1 MQLKLTAESAKIA
14 EKNVKTSAFLR
25 VLSGNPGLY
34 TIRRSMGQGKPLRDD
49 IRWRLEQLGVTRG
62 MPERPAP
69 PPQPAGPA
77 KSGIETV
84 IDGELV
90 DTPLG
95 PCFVAEEVRPADSA
109 HGNVTLSAIH
119 AYSREAVAAIA
130 QDDQLHEIDFASAA
144 FIDIET
150 SGLAGGTGTFAF
162 LVGVGFFEGPAFRV
176 RQFFMRDPS
185 EEPALI
191 HLLDDL
197 LQNFQAVVSFN
208 GKAFDLPLL
217 DTRFILWRRQ
227 FPLKNAPHLDL
238 LAPARRLW
246 RERLPSCSLTSLEE
260 HVLGIF
266 REGDVPGWLVPAL
279 YFEYEKTG
287 NAVPLKPVFT
297 HNIFDI
303 LSMVSLTAHMAHRVA
318 EPETAGVVHGADW
331 YSLARCYE
339 KQGWTEQ
346 AERAY
351 HQALVAPCAP
361 IVRQRALEN
370 LSYLYKRQT
379 KWERAIE
386 IWQGL
391 VDAGIANRL
400 YPYEELAKYYEHQL
414 REYEPAIRLV
424 QEAIRRIEA
433 RDLQPRR
440 PRQRALAELRHRLAR
455 LERKSGRA

>member
-1 MQLKLTAESAKIA
+1 
-14 EKNVKTSAFLR
+14 
-25 VLSGNPGLY
+25 
-34 TIRRSMGQGKPLRDD
+34 
-49 IRWRLEQLGVTRG
+49 
-62 MPERPAP
+62 
-69 PPQPAGPA
+69 
-77 KSGIETV
+77 
-84 IDGELV
+84 
-90 DTPLG
+90 
-95 PCFVAEEVRPADSA
+95 
-109 HGNVTLSAIH
+109 
-119 AYSREAVAAIA
+119 
-130 QDDQLHEIDFASAA
+130 
-144 FIDIET
+144 
-150 SGLAGGTGTFAF
+150 
-162 LVGVGFFEGPAFRV
+162 
-176 RQFFMRDPS
+176 PS

-197 LQNFQAVVSFN
+197 LQNFRAVVSFN
-208 GKAFDLPLL
+208 GKAFDLPVL

-287 NAVPLKPVFT
+287 DAVPLKPVFT
-297 HNIFDI
+297 HNVFDI
-303 LSMVSLTAHMAHRVA
+303 LSMVSLTAHMAHRFA

-331 YSLARCYE
+331 YSLGRCYE
-339 KQGWTEQ
+339 KQGWTTQ

-351 HQALVAPCAP
+351 CQALAAPCAP
-361 IVRQRALEN
+361 NIRQRALET
-370 LSYLYKRQT
+370 LSYLYKRQA
-379 KWERAIE
+379 KWEQAVE
-386 IWQGL
+386 IWQSL
-391 VDAGIANRL
+391 VDAGIADRL

-424 QEAIRRIEA
+424 REAIRRIEA

-455 LERKSGRA
+455 LERKNGRA